1 MAKDQ
6 GKKVGRN
13 KNAMA
18 AYKGANRREHN
29 KVRRLIAHLKRG
41 PHTQQN
47 ASAWAALERYT
58 AKIGGVSQK
67 MLGVNH
73 WIANRAQLQ
82 SKARIICAERR
93 DEREAAHK
101 DSIT

>member
-47 ASAWAALERYT
+47 ADAWASLERYT

-67 MLGVNH
+67 MLGVSH
-73 WIANRAQLQ
+73 WIANRAVIQG
-82 SKARIICAERR
+82 KAVTHC
-93 DEREAAHK
+93 REKRHWKKVLETEKRA
-101 DSIT
+101 